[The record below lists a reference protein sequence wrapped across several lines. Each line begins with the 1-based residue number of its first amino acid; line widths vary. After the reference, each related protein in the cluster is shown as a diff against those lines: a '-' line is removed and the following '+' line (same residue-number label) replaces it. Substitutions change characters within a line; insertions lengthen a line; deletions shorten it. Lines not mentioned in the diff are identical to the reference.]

1 MHKSDNNN
9 LVPEKVLSE
18 NIFIN
23 NIILLE
29 IYLSVIDK
37 QLNWISLI
45 LSYEY
50 EIARGMQSH
59 NDYI

>member
-50 EIARGMQSH
+50 EIAKR
-59 NDYI
+59 YAKP